1 MTVAV
6 NAGWC
11 AEFCAREMADHR
23 ARLIALENERAIVL
37 DNQNRLSDK
46 LDKLQFWMMSTLVAA
61 VGGIL
66 AQLLHR

>member
-1 MTVAV
+1 
-6 NAGWC
+6 
-11 AEFCAREMADHR
+11 MADHR